1 MSKLKDFSI
10 PSARMMPVIILADIS
25 GSMKQYGKIEALN
38 RAIAEMIKIF
48 ADEQD
53 VRAEIHVAVITF
65 GEHQARLHQALQ
77 PADQIKWIDMEA
89 SGVTPMAAAFE
100 LATQIVEDK
109 NIIPSRSYH
118 PNLVLISDGH
128 PTNEKGQPSE
138 NWKTSLEQLL
148 NSERAAKAM
157 RFAMGIGIDADED
170 TLKAF
175 LTGQHPEIP
184 VFRADETNI
193 QKFFR
198 WVTVSVTSRSRSV
211 NPNSIIAIAP
221 DNLDDWEF

>member
-25 GSMKQYGKIEALN
+25 GSMSQYGKIEALN
-38 RAIAEMIKIF
+38 RAIAETIKIF

-65 GEHQARLHQALQ
+65 GEDRARLHQPLQ
-77 PADQIKWIDMEA
+77 PAHQIQWINMEA
-89 SGVTPMAAAFE
+89 RGVTPMAAAFE
-100 LATQIVEDK
+100 LATQILEDK

-128 PTNEKGQPSE
+128 PTNERGQPSE

-148 NSERAAKAM
+148 HSERAAKAM

-211 NPNSIIAIAP
+211 NPNSIIAIDP
-221 DNLDDWEF
+221 DNHEDWEF